1 MSKKAS
7 IELRDLN
14 NESEKK
20 MSKESNLI
28 YTDMIVYLRVSR
40 LSLLQQ
46 EEVRKDLID
55 MIVDGEAR
63 GESI

>member
-28 YTDMIVYLRVSR
+28 YLNHARILP
-40 LSLLQQ
+40 LL
-46 EEVRKDLID
+46 KW
-55 MIVDGEAR
+55 
-63 GESI
+63 